1 MPRKARWRAGLTSH
15 TLVVTEEQKVHASQ
29 NTDGDLELG
38 AIEAQVPIISHLGG
52 ERDAC
57 ESPIK
62 VVVWISFN
70 RISLY
75 HTDRTSRERGKR
87 RGKEREITQGQ
98 KKNDRKTI
106 HAMGPRTGL
115 KGRPRELTVR
125 VHRGP

>member
-75 HTDRTSRERGKR
+75 HTDRTSRERGKEGEEEER
-87 RGKEREITQGQ
+87 RERSHKDKRRMIEKRSTQW
-98 KKNDRKTI
+98 
-106 HAMGPRTGL
+106 GP
-115 KGRPRELTVR
+115 GRV
-125 VHRGP
+125 